1 MKKLFNKNGK
11 KGFTLAELLIV
22 VAIIGVLVAI
32 AIPIFSA
39 QLEKSRENT
48 DIANLRAAK
57 AAAVAMY
64 LDDNES
70 AGTYK
75 FDAQKGVLVAST
87 EDVNGYGK
95 GTTKDG
101 GCEEFYMSSTENYA
115 GDTDASGK
123 FIQVVI
129 TDSADTTS
137 EADIA
142 LSWVAVTP

>member
-1 MKKLFNKNGK
+1 MRKLFSKNGK

-32 AIPIFSA
+32 AIPIFSS

-87 EDVNGYGK
+87 ESVNGYGK
-95 GTTKDG
+95 GTAKDG

-115 GDTDASGK
+115 GTTVATDK
-123 FIQVVI
+123 IIQVVI
-129 TDSADTTS
+129 TDSAASTS

-142 LSWVAVTP
+142 LSWVAAE